1 MELEYF
7 LMLGHPERYDF
18 RKEIME
24 FQTDDV
30 IQRYH
35 TYKAVGIAE
44 EDKVKNLCE
53 TACVEKYGL
62 QGLKAVLKPG
72 CEADGCELLQA
83 ICTRLWDE
91 KHLKYC
97 VKAGGGFSS
106 DTMNSAFATLSKWL
120 STQEICVKG
129 VWSNRKIMDCYLDGR
144 FPKVED
150 SDAPVISFLEACY
163 TLGNFLPVPPAFQ
176 SRGMN
181 ASKDYWD
188 LALACIYNYYMEKG
202 KNWSDG
208 NYMLD
213 WLLKKKQIIEACQEW
228 LNTFESWQVFVEK
241 NYLQDFVHLE
251 PGYVYGPPMELW
263 KGHFSG
269 LVEPK
274 VPKQCEEFFTHAST
288 WILSRG
294 ERMVDIA
301 RKEPVGESVFGDPR
315 GVSQDR

>member
-1 MELEYF
+1 MELEHF
-7 LMLGHPERYDF
+7 LKLGHPERYDF
-18 RKEIME
+18 RQEIVE
-24 FQTDDV
+24 FQTEDV

-53 TACVEKYGL
+53 TTCVEKYGL

-91 KHLKYC
+91 KHLKCC

-106 DTMNSAFATLSKWL
+106 DTMNSAFATFSKWL
-120 STQEICVKG
+120 STQGICVKG

-163 TLGNFLPVPPAFQ
+163 TLGNFLPVPPTFQ

-188 LALACIYNYYMEKG
+188 LALACIYNYYMQKG
-202 KNWSDG
+202 KNWSGG
-208 NYMLD
+208 NYTLD
-213 WLLKKKQIIEACQEW
+213 WLLKKKQSIEICQEW
-228 LNTFESWQVFVEK
+228 LNTFESWKVFVEK
-241 NYLQDFVHLE
+241 NYLQ
-251 PGYVYGPPMELW
+251 GYAYGPPKELW
-263 KGHFSG
+263 EGHFSG

-274 VPKQCEEFFTHAST
+274 VSKQCEEFFTHAST

-294 ERMVDIA
+294 ERMVDKA
-301 RKEPVGESVFGDPR
+301 RK
-315 GVSQDR
+315 